1 MRQGGEPQA
10 SGDAANPSR
19 STRRVGEIRLPPP
32 PWVVAHRGASGERL
46 ENTVES
52 CRLAVEVG
60 APMLEVDAQLAAD
73 DELVVFH
80 DRDLA
85 RLGGGD
91 RRAAEQLNRAELA
104 SVDLALVRDDAPN
117 GEPLRGRAPSLAE
130 LLAALPPDHPIDVEI
145 KRFQADYSW
154 LARGV
159 ANALAERRNVLVS
172 SFDWQ
177 ALAYV
182 RVLLPQV
189 PVAPIEGRRPEA
201 VLEAARKLDAWSIH
215 VHRRLANADLV
226 AAARAAGRPLLVYT
240 VNDAAEARELFDLG
254 VAGVF
259 SDYPARLLRELGLAA
274 SAAPST

>member
-1 MRQGGEPQA
+1 MK
-10 SGDAANPSR
+10 
-19 STRRVGEIRLPPP
+19 LPPP

-46 ENTVES
+46 ENTIES

-60 APMLEVDAQLAAD
+60 APMLEVDVQLADD

-80 DRDLA
+80 DQDLA

-91 RRAAEQLNRAELA
+91 RRAVEQMSGAELA
-104 SVDLALVRDDAPN
+104 TVDLSLVRDDSPD
-117 GEPLRGRAPSLAE
+117 GEPLRGRAPALAE
-130 LLAALPPDHPIDVEI
+130 LLAALPPEHPIDVEI
-145 KRFQADYSW
+145 KRFRANYSW

-159 ANALAERRNVLVS
+159 ANALAERPNVLVS

-182 RVLLPQV
+182 RVLLPHI

-201 VLEAARKLDAWSIH
+201 VLDAAKKLDAWSIH
-215 VHRRLANADLV
+215 VHRRLANGELV

-240 VNDAAEARELFDLG
+240 VNDAAEARELFAIG

-259 SDYPARLLRELGLAA
+259 SDYPARLLRELELPRAADA
-274 SAAPST
+274 SA